1 MSENTA
7 DKPRLLI
14 VDDSKVI
21 RVTARKILRD
31 HFETTEAVDGENAW
45 EILSGEETFSMV
57 VTDLTMPRLDGF
69 GLLERIRNS
78 TQPQISNLPVIVI
91 TGANDSDTIKERARQ
106 AGATDF
112 IGKPFDSVHLLAR
125 TQAHASSHSAAS
137 TLKKEKVT
145 LEEKSLIDPL
155 TGLAN
160 ETAFME
166 RSYQQLS
173 YAIRH
178 GTSLSMFRLEI
189 DDYGDLFAQYGDN
202 VSELVIKA
210 VTMVLQAAIRQ
221 EDTAARIGTAR
232 FALLLPGMNNT
243 GIRALAERINR
254 DISSRIIRHEG
265 ARIRV
270 TVSIGIASPDI
281 RRNTRFEE
289 LLSIGDQ
296 RLAHAISQGGNQVVF
311 KDPEI
316 ISTPGK
322 KAIFTSDTSIF
333 EEEDA
338 NPVGVKPARK
348 PFDIDELLKNG
359 AEIEEVEAFTP
370 EPTIGYFD
378 PPGTAGPGSKESEKP
393 LPTLFA
399 GPVPDSATRID
410 VAEARPDVSRSSSTT
425 RIPGTAAESRGMAR
439 TSPARSNP
447 PAGSPGTGK
456 PVPGKPVPGNPVTA
470 APAATKPVA
479 AKPPPGATDSTV
491 RPRATR
497 IESIEV
503 IPDEGSGL
511 MRLIFTLF
519 TPWNWFR

>member
-1 MSENTA
+1 MSDTSAE
-7 DKPRLLI
+7 KPRLLI

-45 EILSGEETFSMV
+45 EILSSEAAFSMI
-57 VTDLTMPRLDGF
+57 VTDLTMPNLDGF
-69 GLLERIRNS
+69 GPLERIRNS
-78 TQPQISNLPVIVI
+78 SQPGIRDLPVIVI
-91 TGANDSDTIKERARQ
+91 TGANDSEAIKERARL

-137 TLKKEKVT
+137 TLKKENVA
-145 LEEKSLIDPL
+145 LEENSTADPL

-160 ETAFME
+160 ESAFME

-189 DDYGDLFAQYGDN
+189 DDYGELYARYGED
-202 VSELVIKA
+202 VSGLVVKA

-232 FALLLPGMNNT
+232 FASLLPGMNNT

-281 RRNTRFEE
+281 KRNTRFEE
-289 LLSIGDQ
+289 LLSIADQ
-296 RLAHAISQGGNQVVF
+296 RLAYAISRGGNQIVY

-316 ISTPGK
+316 ISPPIS
-322 KAIFTSDTSIF
+322 KAIFTTDSSIF
-333 EEEDA
+333 EDDEADTAE
-338 NPVGVKPARK
+338 VKPARI
-348 PFDIDELLKNG
+348 PFDLDELIKNG

-370 EPTIGYFD
+370 DPAHGYLDAPGFATPAGNTIE
-378 PPGTAGPGSKESEKP
+378 ES
-393 LPTLFA
+393 LPRQFA
-399 GPVPDSATRID
+399 GPVPDIATKID
-410 VAEARPDVSRSSSTT
+410 VVESRPPVARTPVTT
-425 RIPGTAAESRGMAR
+425 RTPAAAAGNGTVSGAP
-439 TSPARSNP
+439 PARNKP
-447 PAGSPGTGK
+447 PAGSNSSEQSAAGKSSPGM
-456 PVPGKPVPGNPVTA
+456 PR
-470 APAATKPVA
+470 PAHQPR
-479 AKPPPGATDSTV
+479 V
-491 RPRATR
+491 RQP
-497 IESIEV
+497 ESIEV
-503 IPDEGSGL
+503 IPDKKGVL
-511 MRLIFTLF
+511 MYLIITLL
-519 TPWNWFR
+519 TPWTWFRK